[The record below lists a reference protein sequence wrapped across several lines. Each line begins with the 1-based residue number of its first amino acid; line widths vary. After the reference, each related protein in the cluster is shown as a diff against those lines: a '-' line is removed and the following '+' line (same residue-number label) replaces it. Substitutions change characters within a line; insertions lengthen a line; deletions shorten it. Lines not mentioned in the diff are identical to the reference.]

1 MVSSNSE
8 IIDHFYKQISTTQN
22 KNMRTFSVWYDVF
35 SVKAFTG
42 DEGVDGMKITPEN
55 FIKHFK
61 RGNEVALEFVIDE
74 YSGIVKA
81 IIYNSLQSYNDS
93 FVLEECIS
101 DTFLGAFENAKQFSG
116 GQEDFR
122 KWICTIAK
130 FKAIDA
136 QRKLGN
142 QPIATEFE
150 ADIMTV
156 RSAEDEFL
164 VQASSDELLR
174 MMAKLRQVDRDIF
187 TMKYFLN
194 MGNKEIADNLG
205 MTKASVD
212 NRLYRGKKRLME
224 LGGALT

>member
-1 MVSSNSE
+1 
-8 IIDHFYKQISTTQN
+8 
-22 KNMRTFSVWYDVF
+22 
-35 SVKAFTG
+35 
-42 DEGVDGMKITPEN
+42 MKITSGN

-61 RGNEVALEFVIDE
+61 KGKEAALEFVIDE

-93 FVLEECIS
+93 QVIEECIS

-116 GQEDFR
+116 EQEDFR

-142 QPIATEFE
+142 QPIAAEFE
-150 ADIMTV
+150 ADLMIV
-156 RSAEDEFL
+156 QSAEEEFL
-164 VQASSDELLR
+164 LRASTEELLR

-205 MTKASVD
+205 LTKASVD
-212 NRLYRGKKRLME
+212 NRLYRGKKRLQE